1 MKQKFAVTGMSCSAC
16 SAAVERSVKKIDG
29 IKDVQVSL
37 LTNSMTT
44 EFDEGKTNDGAIIK
58 AVEGAG
64 YGASVFG
71 ETTVKK
77 KTAAEKKD
85 DGLKEMKIRLAV
97 SFICLIPLMYIAMGH
112 MVNLPI
118 PGFLS
123 GTQNGVSFAFS
134 QFLLT
139 LPIMYV
145 NRKYY
150 INGFKSLFKGAPNM
164 DTLVATGSGAAVLY
178 GIYAVFAIGIALG
191 KGDTA
196 AAAEYLHNLYFES
209 GAMILTLIT
218 LGKFFEAKS
227 KGKTSDAISKLIE
240 LAPDTAFVERNGTE
254 SEIPLEEIVR
264 GDTVVVRPGQS
275 IPVDGTVIFGSGSVD
290 ESAITGESIPV
301 EKTVDS
307 PVTGGTVNKSGYF
320 KFRAEKI
327 GEDTALSKILK
338 LVEEASSSR
347 APIAKLADKVS
358 GIFVPAVM
366 AIAAVT
372 FIVWLIIRKDFSFA
386 LDLAISVL
394 VISCPCA
401 LGLATPTAI
410 MVGTGKGASNGILIR
425 SAESLET
432 AHKINVAVLDKTGTV
447 TEGKPAVTDI
457 SPSADC
463 SEQELMQIAYSAER
477 LSEHPLSAAITERA
491 EQENITPL
499 DTENFSNIAG
509 RGIKAS
515 IGGEE
520 VLAGNILLLADNGID
535 TEQCKKDGD
544 RFSEE
549 GKTPLFFAKNKKF
562 LGIIAV
568 ADTIKP
574 TSAQAVK
581 EFESMNIDV
590 VMLTGDNAKTASH
603 IAEKAGI
610 KNVISDVLPDGKEEV
625 IKKLQSENKKVAMI
639 GDGINDAPALVR
651 ADVGIAIGAGT
662 DVAIESADIVLMKS
676 DLQDAVGAV
685 KLSKAVIKNIKENLF
700 WAFFYNTMGI
710 PLAAGVLFVP
720 FGIKLNPMIGAACMS
735 LSSVCVVLNAL
746 RLRFFK
752 YKKSA
757 PEKAEN
763 IKTERIKTMK
773 KTIHI
778 DGMMC
783 NHCTG
788 RVDKALN
795 AMEGVTAT
803 VSLED
808 KCAYVELSRK
818 IPDSDLKATV
828 ENEGYT
834 VTGIE

>member
-37 LTNSMTT
+37 LTNSMTA

-112 MVNLPI
+112 MINLPI

-123 GTQNGVSFAFS
+123 GTQNGVSFAFL

-178 GIYAVFAIGIALG
+178 GIYAVFAIGSALG

-301 EKTVDS
+301 EKTIDS

-338 LVEEASSSR
+338 Q
-347 APIAKLADKVS
+347 
-358 GIFVPAVM
+358 
-366 AIAAVT
+366 
-372 FIVWLIIRKDFSFA
+372 
-386 LDLAISVL
+386 
-394 VISCPCA
+394 
-401 LGLATPTAI
+401 
-410 MVGTGKGASNGILIR
+410 VGS
-425 SAESLET
+425 
-432 AHKINVAVLDKTGTV
+432 
-447 TEGKPAVTDI
+447 
-457 SPSADC
+457 
-463 SEQELMQIAYSAER
+463 
-477 LSEHPLSAAITERA
+477 
-491 EQENITPL
+491 
-499 DTENFSNIAG
+499 
-509 RGIKAS
+509 
-515 IGGEE
+515 
-520 VLAGNILLLADNGID
+520 
-535 TEQCKKDGD
+535 
-544 RFSEE
+544 
-549 GKTPLFFAKNKKF
+549 
-562 LGIIAV
+562 
-568 ADTIKP
+568 
-574 TSAQAVK
+574 
-581 EFESMNIDV
+581 
-590 VMLTGDNAKTASH
+590 
-603 IAEKAGI
+603 
-610 KNVISDVLPDGKEEV
+610 
-625 IKKLQSENKKVAMI
+625 
-639 GDGINDAPALVR
+639 
-651 ADVGIAIGAGT
+651 
-662 DVAIESADIVLMKS
+662 
-676 DLQDAVGAV
+676 
-685 KLSKAVIKNIKENLF
+685 
-700 WAFFYNTMGI
+700 
-710 PLAAGVLFVP
+710 
-720 FGIKLNPMIGAACMS
+720 
-735 LSSVCVVLNAL
+735 
-746 RLRFFK
+746 
-752 YKKSA
+752 
-757 PEKAEN
+757 
-763 IKTERIKTMK
+763 
-773 KTIHI
+773 
-778 DGMMC
+778 
-783 NHCTG
+783 
-788 RVDKALN
+788 
-795 AMEGVTAT
+795 
-803 VSLED
+803 
-808 KCAYVELSRK
+808 
-818 IPDSDLKATV
+818 
-828 ENEGYT
+828 
-834 VTGIE
+834 